1 MMKMTRGFTL
11 IELMIVVGIVGILAA
26 VAYPMYTSQVRESR
40 YSDAKSML
48 LEIMQAQERYYSNQ
62 GTYTQNLNQLGYS
75 TDQNGDV
82 ESEKAFYDISAQSC
96 DAVGGSGTVST
107 DQCIKLQAQPKGEMK
122 GTDTFTLNS
131 RGEKTPSD
139 EWD

>member
-62 GTYTQNLNQLGYS
+62 GTYTQNLTQLGYS
-75 TDQNGDV
+75 T
-82 ESEKAFYDISAQSC
+82 SPF
-96 DAVGGSGTVST
+96 
-107 DQCIKLQAQPKGEMK
+107 
-122 GTDTFTLNS
+122 
-131 RGEKTPSD
+131 
-139 EWD
+139 